1 MKIKFCSYLYPLRTF
16 LVMNG
21 LIIGWRS
28 LLAGFK
34 EQEKFVWILCS
45 CLDYQ
50 IAPKKSLFL
59 HRIRSPE
66 LVVKSLSSLK
76 NNILE
81 VCLKLGPFS
90 LLNTTLPYSI
100 LSQLLRFRIYQ
111 NPPITS
117 IYRIM
122 LKMI

>member
-1 MKIKFCSYLYPLRTF
+1 
-16 LVMNG
+16 MNG

-59 HRIRSPE
+59 HGVRSQE

-81 VCLKLGPFS
+81 VCLKLGPFLYLTPLYLIPYCPNS
-90 LLNTTLPYSI
+90 LDLGFIRI
-100 LSQLLRFRIYQ
+100 LLLQVF
-111 NPPITS
+111 TES
-117 IYRIM
+117 C
-122 LKMI
+122 